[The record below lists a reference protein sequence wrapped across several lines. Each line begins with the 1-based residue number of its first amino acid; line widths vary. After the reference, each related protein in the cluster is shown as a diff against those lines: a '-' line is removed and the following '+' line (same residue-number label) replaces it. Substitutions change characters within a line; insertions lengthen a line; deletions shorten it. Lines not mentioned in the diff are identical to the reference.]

1 MNLRAPVFF
10 IRTTKRNIRARR
22 FWLRLVP
29 GFAFFLG
36 ACAAPDSHPFAQ
48 YSTAV
53 KKADTGLV
61 SSLDQ
66 AASWSRDDYIR
77 DVLRG
82 KAKLSQTA
90 VLQETERFR
99 LSFRS
104 STGPI
109 FQEFQ
114 QNRALLLTASAA
126 TEKYV
131 DTLVTL
137 AGTDLIDPNTFQT
150 IAQDTDTSLTSI
162 AKTIHA
168 KVPDQAIPIF
178 ATASSEVMRLLIEHR
193 RRAAL
198 EKLLETNQ
206 RAIERYCNLC
216 AALLAYIDQSVSN
229 DYRTQATA
237 LVFAFDEVRDSA
249 KQSSSGTTDTP
260 VASVASKPGEPPA
273 PVDLTDNAKARG
285 IVEQLLQLN
294 TDYRALIE
302 SLESATKVY
311 AKLPDGHRELLQSV
325 RKQATGFAAIKD
337 IAQEGER
344 LKNIYDS
351 LQKSGA
357 KSSDQKT
364 KEG

>member
-1 MNLRAPVFF
+1 MTRAPVSSS
-10 IRTTKRNIRARR
+10 
-22 FWLRLVP
+22 
-29 GFAFFLG
+29 FAIVLLFLA
-36 ACAAPDSHPFAQ
+36 ACAAPDPHPFTQ
-48 YSTAV
+48 YSTAI
-53 KKADTGLV
+53 KKADTSLV

-66 AASWSRDDYIR
+66 AISWSRDDYIR
-77 DVLRG
+77 DVLKG
-82 KAKLSQTA
+82 KTKLSQTA
-90 VLQETERFR
+90 VLQETEQFK
-99 LSFRS
+99 LSFPT

-137 AGTDLIDPNTFQT
+137 AGTDLISANTFQS
-150 IAQDTDTSLTSI
+150 IAQDTDTSLNSI
-162 AKTIHA
+162 AKTIHL

-178 ATASSEVMRLLIEHR
+178 ATASSEVMNLMIQNR

-198 EKLLETNQ
+198 VKVLEMNQ
-206 RAIERYCNLC
+206 QAIQRYCNLC
-216 AALLAYIDQSVSN
+216 AGLLAYIDQSVSR
-229 DYRTQATA
+229 DYRNQATA
-237 LVFAFDEVRDSA
+237 LVLSFDELKNPARA
-249 KQSSSGTTDTP
+249 TSGSGDKAAPKTDETLP
-260 VASVASKPGEPPA
+260 TI
-273 PVDLTDNAKARG
+273 DLTENAKARA

-302 SLESATKVY
+302 SLQSATKVY

-325 RKQATGFAAIKD
+325 RKQSTGFAAIKD

-344 LKNIYDS
+344 LKNIYDA

-357 KSSDQKT
+357 KASDQKT